1 MKKTLF
7 FALVIAVLLSISVFA
22 ADEADM
28 LIQNAPEF
36 IQGDV
41 MLISDLEE
49 PASQLKYAPDGTP
62 LFGDVDYEKDTF
74 SGALSTLAKAKIV
87 EGFPDGTFRPQN
99 GLTRAEFCKMVNLI
113 FGYKELDKTGF
124 PDVVKEDIHCW
135 FYDVALI
142 AKKAGYI
149 KGYENGDFRGNN
161 NLTREETCTILNRLL
176 KLYAIPLPGMEITDK
191 VSDWAI
197 NDVNAVV
204 TNMMMPLE
212 EGNTFRAT
220 EIIKRSEV
228 VVVLAN
234 LYSARQEE
242 EKKNE
247 NNNTGSGSVGGNT
260 GSGNTG
266 SGNTGSGNTGS
277 GNTGS
282 GNTGSGNT
290 GSGNTGSGNTGSG
303 NTGSGNT
310 GSGNTGSGNTGSEN
324 TGSGNTGSGNTG
336 SDNTGSGN
344 TGSGNTGD
352 DNTGDNNTGDDNTG
366 DDNTGDDNTGSGNTG
381 DNNTGDDNTG
391 DDNTG
396 DDNTGDDNTGD
407 GEDEMT
413 PEEIEEI
420 VGHIETAREVID
432 GAKGLKSEERE
443 IKKLLLKVFDKA
455 IEDGNNGVSIT
466 PEYTREAYDDIIQEA
481 VDKHYAMSEDDR
493 GEFINKLMNLAS
505 KLDDTTYDIL
515 FEYFPLEYFI

>member
-1 MKKTLF
+1 MKKLLF
-7 FALVIAVLLSISVFA
+7 FTMVIAALLAVSVFA
-22 ADEADM
+22 VDDADM
-28 LIQNAPEF
+28 LIQNNPEF
-36 IQGDV
+36 VQGDV

-49 PASQLKYAPDGTP
+49 PVSQLKYAPDGTP
-62 LFGDVDYEKDTF
+62 LFGDVDYEKDSF
-74 SGALSTLAKAKIV
+74 AGAVSILAKAKIV

-113 FGYKELDKTGF
+113 FGYKDLDKTGF

-135 FYDVALI
+135 FYEVALI

-191 VSDWAI
+191 VSDWAV

-234 LYSARQEE
+234 LYTARQEE
-242 EKKNE
+242 KKENE
-247 NNNTGSGSVGGNT
+247 GSSST

-310 GSGNTGSGNTGSEN
+310 GSGNTGSDNTGSGNTGSGNTGSGNTGSGN

-336 SDNTGSGN
+336 SDNTGSDNTGSGN
-344 TGSGNTGD
+344 TGSGNTGSGNTD
-352 DNTGDNNTGDDNTG
+352 DNNTG

-381 DNNTGDDNTG
+381 DDNTPRT
-391 DDNTG
+391 D
-396 DDNTGDDNTGD
+396 
-407 GEDEMT
+407 
-413 PEEIEEI
+413 
-420 VGHIETAREVID
+420 
-432 GAKGLKSEERE
+432 
-443 IKKLLLKVFDKA
+443 LL
-455 IEDGNNGVSIT
+455 
-466 PEYTREAYDDIIQEA
+466 
-481 VDKHYAMSEDDR
+481 
-493 GEFINKLMNLAS
+493 
-505 KLDDTTYDIL
+505 
-515 FEYFPLEYFI
+515 

>member
-1 MKKTLF
+1 MKKLLF
-7 FALVIAVLLSISVFA
+7 FTMVIAALLAVSVFA
-22 ADEADM
+22 VDDADM
-28 LIQNAPEF
+28 LIQNNPEF
-36 IQGDV
+36 VQGDV

-49 PASQLKYAPDGTP
+49 PVSQLKYAPDGTP
-62 LFGDVDYEKDTF
+62 LFGDVDYEKDSF
-74 SGALSTLAKAKIV
+74 AGAVSILAKAKIV

-113 FGYKELDKTGF
+113 FGYKDLDKTGF

-191 VSDWAI
+191 VSDWAV

-234 LYSARQEE
+234 LYAARQEE
-242 EKKNE
+242 KKENE
-247 NNNTGSGSVGGNT
+247 GSSNT

-282 GNTGSGNT
+282 GNTGSSNAGSGNTGSENT

-310 GSGNTGSGNTGSEN
+310 GS
-324 TGSGNTGSGNTG
+324 
-336 SDNTGSGN
+336 DNTGSGN
-344 TGSGNTGD
+344 TGS

-366 DDNTGDDNTGSGNTG
+366 DDNTGSGNTGSGNTS
-381 DNNTGDDNTG
+381 DDNTG

-396 DDNTGDDNTGD
+396 DDNTGSDNTGDDNTGGD
-407 GEDEMT
+407 NTGGDNTGDDNEEMT
-413 PEEIEEI
+413 PEEIEQANEEVLFYI
-420 VGHIETAREVID
+420 KKARDGISPLLFGRSETA
-432 GAKGLKSEERE
+432 
-443 IKKLLLKVFDKA
+443 IKKLLIQGFDGVTA
-455 IEDGNNGVSIT
+455 DAANGILIT
-466 PEYTREAYDDIIQEA
+466 PEYVREEYDAIIVDA
-481 VDKHYAMSEDDR
+481 VDKYNALSETKQSSFRD
-493 GEFINKLMNLAS
+493 NLMNAVDSETLAF
-505 KLDDTTYDIL
+505 LVD
-515 FEYFPLEYFI
+515 YFPLEYFI